1 MSENGRKAVGV
12 VTTVMATLIV
22 VGVGAVFTMSLASN
36 GNQREHETS
45 RESHNM
51 DQFSLAVSSIADSV
65 TEIEKQQIRQTAVME
80 EIRGDIDEIRE
91 GQP

>member
-22 VGVGAVFTMSLASN
+22 VGVGAVFSMSRTSSAKQS
-36 GNQREHETS
+36 EHEMS
-45 RESHNM
+45 RESHNI
-51 DQFSLAVSSIADSV
+51 DKISEAVVGIQDSV

>member
-22 VGVGAVFTMSLASN
+22 VGVGAVFSMSRASSAK
-36 GNQREHETS
+36 QSEHEMS
-45 RESHNM
+45 RESHNI
-51 DQFSLAVSSIADSV
+51 DQINTAVSSIAGSV
-65 TEIEKQQIRQTAVME
+65 TEIKEQQIRQTAAMEDMREDIE
-80 EIRGDIDEIRE
+80 EIKE

>member
-1 MSENGRKAVGV
+1 VNDNGRKAVSV

-22 VGVGAVFTMSLASN
+22 VGVGAVFSMSRTSSAKQS
-36 GNQREHETS
+36 EHETS
-45 RESHNM
+45 RESHNI
-51 DQFSLAVSSIADSV
+51 DKISEAVMGIQDSV